1 MIRLL
6 LTLLAMLCAIG
17 LHAHPGHSPLE
28 ADAAHQLTHLDH
40 WQPLVLFIAAFA
52 LIRFVRR
59 KKL

>member
-1 MIRLL
+1 MIRFL
-6 LTLLAMLCAIG
+6 LTLVALLCAAG

-28 ADAAHQLTHLDH
+28 ADAAHQLTHLDQ
-40 WQPLVLFIAAFA
+40 WLPLVLFIVALA